1 MFLGCHLG
9 SSFGRCI
16 GVEGGTEL
24 FHGTG
29 AIGAATDAWG
39 VSHHVSP
46 RSFAGIRKEDGELRK
61 EDGDALSLQH
71 LCNPIPWDGKS
82 CLAMILGQQKYWEG
96 CAGRDSFKELLFP
109 AWQEEGCQGQHKELT
124 ASAYSASLL

>member
-46 RSFAGIRKEDGELRK
+46 RSFAGIRKEDGELP
-61 EDGDALSLQH
+61 SP
-71 LCNPIPWDGKS
+71 CS
-82 CLAMILGQQKYWEG
+82 TSVILYHGM
-96 CAGRDSFKELLFP
+96 ARV
-109 AWQEEGCQGQHKELT
+109 AWP
-124 ASAYSASLL
+124 